1 MEECLP
7 WSYGGQTQEHL
18 KQRQGLQEQL
28 LTLPAAGS
36 GLESYLVA
44 EGVAGSTAAKAFP
57 EP

>member
-1 MEECLP
+1 MEERMP

-28 LTLPAAGS
+28 LTLPAVGS
-36 GLESYLVA
+36 SLESYLVA
-44 EGVAGSTAAKAFP
+44 EGIAGSTAAKVFP